1 MSAQN
6 AVFKTRDKPRSLS
19 NQLINSNGTQV
30 KQDSS
35 TNTFNFSEE
44 PSTTEKIP
52 TEDKKEVSSY
62 GKHQA
67 HVSNDKS
74 DQTDLTSSEQS
85 AVYTVN
91 VVDDIPVSPQRVV
104 PPIPARPPPSV
115 INELHLPNTVVHIST
130 STQEVSTHNS
140 IQSSKVN
147 RPSMPQRPPP
157 PLTRPSH
164 PFPPPVNE
172 AMLVKKRPPPTP
184 RLIIDSRNSPQH
196 IPHSQRTLKV
206 TNTTSPSKSST
217 NKTNS
222 SAQLPPRPPLPS
234 LVTQDNDVPE
244 SPMYIHHNT
253 DEDITRTD
261 VCGSSKSLNA
271 EQIQSNMINPMIV
284 IPDQDNDKADVH
296 VHINSRRTMNEDSV
310 PEEEIKVCS
319 STPIEIREGAYPQP
333 DLERLPLERRKFVGK
348 MKESF
353 RSFTKRRNRTV
364 HGNNRLVHTVIACSI
379 YKVKCTFTGI
389 YIFTYNTNSVT
400 VYH

>member
-35 TNTFNFSEE
+35 TSTFNFSEE

-52 TEDKKEVSSY
+52 TEDKKEVLSCD
-62 GKHQA
+62 KHQA

-85 AVYTVN
+85 AVNTVN
-91 VVDDIPVSPQRVV
+91 AVDNVPISPQRVV
-104 PPIPARPPPSV
+104 PPIPARPPPSF
-115 INELHLPNTVVHIST
+115 INELHLPNTVVHISP
-130 STQEVSTHNS
+130 STQEASTHNS

-157 PLTRPSH
+157 PLTRPPR

-184 RLIIDSRNSPQH
+184 PLIIDSRNSPQY

-206 TNTTSPSKSST
+206 TNTTTPSNSST
-217 NKTNS
+217 YKTNS
-222 SAQLPPRPPLPS
+222 SGQLPPRPPPPS
-234 LVTQDNDVPE
+234 LAMQDTDVPE
-244 SPMYIHHNT
+244 SPLYIHHDI

-261 VCGSSKSLNA
+261 VSRSSKSLST
-271 EQIQSNMINPMIV
+271 EQIQSNVINPPIA
-284 IPDQDNDKADVH
+284 ITDQDNDEADVH
-296 VHINSRRTMNEDSV
+296 VHINSRHTMNSV
-310 PEEEIKVCS
+310 PEEEINVS
-319 STPIEIREGAYPQP
+319 SSPPIEIREGACPQP
-333 DLERLPLERRKFVGK
+333 DLEQSLLGRRKFVGK

-364 HGNNRLVHTVIACSI
+364 HGNNRLVHTVILFIKWSVHVLVHI
-379 YKVKCTFTGI
+379 HI
-389 YIFTYNTNSVT
+389 TYN
-400 VYH
+400 